1 MTGFSADTPVRT
13 AIDCETT
20 VRRLWDYIDKGLAS
34 LSHAE
39 VETHLATCALC
50 ARRFAFA
57 NIMKDELAKLGN
69 ASLRNIDET
78 ARAELSSRIR
88 ASLRGRA
95 IDNPANNEG
104 SPVDPH

>member
-1 MTGFSADTPVRT
+1 MTGFFADTPVPT

-39 VETHLATCALC
+39 VETHLATCSLC

-57 NIMKDELAKLGN
+57 RIMKDELGKLGSP
-69 ASLRNIDET
+69 SLRTTDET

-95 IDNPANNEG
+95 IDDNPANDES
-104 SPVDPH
+104 SPRS